1 MEEIKL
7 PDFKGKIVLFYTKNA
22 SRAIQDGIVLEYV
35 TFEKYDNRLFLN
47 GRVPSVD
54 EKGTYWVSNLK
65 AGLAWED
72 VSHFI
77 VFDSREDYIGR
88 VGNIKES
95 FLQKIIGR

>member
-1 MEEIKL
+1 MEETKL
-7 PDFKGKIVLFYTKNA
+7 PDFKGKIVLLYTRNA
-22 SRAIQDGIVLEYV
+22 PRAIQDGIVLEYAS
-35 TFEKYDNRLFLN
+35 FEKYDSRLFLN

-54 EKGTYWVSNLK
+54 DKGTYWVSNLK

-77 VFDSREDYIGR
+77 VFDSRDEYISR
-88 VGNIKES
+88 VANVKES